1 MLFWCG
7 VPLKKT
13 ATTGDWTYTFSRAL
27 VRSYFPL
34 WGSPSKSCYLRAK
47 GLKGRTVADSSNERK
62 VLTEGEAIRREQKTG
77 KPGYPCGEPL
87 ETGRRKGARSIA
99 TLETAGK
106 NGASVLRRLGNIT
119 KRYMTLH
126 ASY

>member
-1 MLFWCG
+1 M
-7 VPLKKT
+7 
-13 ATTGDWTYTFSRAL
+13 
-27 VRSYFPL
+27 
-34 WGSPSKSCYLRAK
+34 
-47 GLKGRTVADSSNERK
+47 
-62 VLTEGEAIRREQKTG
+62 RREQKTG

-87 ETGRRKGARSIA
+87 ETEGRKGVQSIA

-126 ASY
+126 LSY